1 MQATPKVLDFFIIDL
16 LFSGMNYSTSF
27 LFYVLNTGTE
37 DHHQNGLLR
46 MIQGTLKK
54 NTKVLNEGNAS
65 VSLKERFANGTY
77 QEFEV
82 NMHLVYNLWV
92 MSFMQTGTIDVLSRK

>member
-1 MQATPKVLDFFIIDL
+1 
-16 LFSGMNYSTSF
+16 
-27 LFYVLNTGTE
+27 
-37 DHHQNGLLR
+37 
-46 MIQGTLKK
+46 MIHETLKK

-65 VSLKERFANGTY
+65 VSLKERFENGTY

-92 MSFMQTGTIDVLSRK
+92 MSFLQNWNDRCIEQ

>member
-16 LFSGMNYSTSF
+16 LFSGMNYSTIF

-37 DHHQNGLLR
+37 DHHRNGLLR
-46 MIQGTLKK
+46 MIHETLKK

-65 VSLKERFANGTY
+65 VSLKERFENGTY

-92 MSFMQTGTIDVLSRK
+92 MSFLQNWNDRCIEQ